1 MSIGSTGIGIHDPLN
16 YAGAP
21 RPVKLSD
28 QIYERI
34 FGLIVSGEFPEKSKL
49 PTEVELAIARAPGSG

>member
-1 MSIGSTGIGIHDPLN
+1 MSIGSTGNGIHDPLN

-34 FGLIVSGEFPEKSKL
+34 FGLIVSGRDRKFVVAETAL
-49 PTEVELAIARAPGSG
+49 ARAPGAG